1 MEIGIELALQIAHIV
16 YWGSDS
22 QTSSQ
27 QIPIVNDKPDQD
39 EPAQAGVA
47 PELAAPSTAGA
58 FPPGLHNA
66 FLFSTFN
73 ALSFQIILGS
83 PMILYAKSLGASA
96 TVLGLIAGMMPLLV
110 IFQIPA
116 ASYIPRMGFRRFVYA
131 GWGTRVLVIFAMA
144 LVPLS
149 VPFLEPQ
156 NRLGLMLGL
165 LFAFN
170 LSRGISSC
178 AWLPW
183 ITALV
188 PSNLRGK
195 YLAVDAAVQAIASC
209 VAFLFAALL
218 LSKGDPTPARFA
230 LLFAFSGVAG
240 AISLSFLK
248 RIPDVEIPDEMK
260 TLSRTSIPWLAMA
273 NHEPFR
279 KLLYMVIG
287 WSVASGGLTAF
298 TVAFLKTG
306 GMPEGNILLVNA
318 LAFIGGLGGLAL
330 LGLHLDRVGSKPV
343 LTVSFF
349 GWTAVLFGW
358 VLLAGRVLEVRLSNV
373 MPLLVLIGMLTA
385 FVQMSNTRLA
395 MAIVPVMGRN
405 HFFAIYSVVGN
416 VVLGLAPICW
426 GLAIDAW
433 GRRAPVHFG
442 VEWNKYALFF
452 ALAGIFFLVTLVLAR
467 RLKEPEAMSM
477 DKLLK
482 AILVDTPVRLWS
494 RLWTRE

>member
-1 MEIGIELALQIAHIV
+1 LDWAV
-16 YWGSDS
+16 V
-22 QTSSQ
+22 
-27 QIPIVNDKPDQD
+27 IVNEKPNQNDPTEVGATP
-39 EPAQAGVA
+39 EPNT
-47 PELAAPSTAGA
+47 PAAPSA
-58 FPPGLHNA
+58 FPPGLNNA
-66 FLFSTFN
+66 FLFSAFN

-83 PMILYAKSLGASA
+83 PMILYAKSMGASA

-116 ASYIPRMGFRRFVYA
+116 ASYIPRVGFRRFVYA
-131 GWGTRVLVIFAMA
+131 GWGMRVLVIFGMA

-149 VPFLEPQ
+149 IRFLEPQ

-188 PSNLRGK
+188 PTSLRGK
-195 YLAVDAAVQAIASC
+195 YLAVDATVQAVASC
-209 VAFLFAALL
+209 LAFLFAALC
-218 LSKGDPTPARFA
+218 LSGEPGPAQFA
-230 LLFAFSGVAG
+230 LLFAFSGVTG

-248 RIPDVEIPDEMK
+248 RIPDVEIPEEIK
-260 TLSRTSIPWLAMA
+260 ALSKAPIPWLAMA
-273 NHEPFR
+273 RHEPFR

-298 TVAFLKTG
+298 TVAYLKTG

-318 LAFIGGLGGLAL
+318 LAFVGGLGGLAM
-330 LGLHLDRVGSKPV
+330 LGMHLDRVGSKPV
-343 LTVSFF
+343 LTVSFV

-358 VLLAGRVLEVRLSNV
+358 VLLAGGVLEVRLSNV

-395 MAIVPVMGRN
+395 MAIVPEMGRN

-433 GRRAPVHFG
+433 GRRAPVHLG

-452 ALAGIFFLVTLVLAR
+452 ALAGLGFLVTLVLAR
-467 RLKEPEAMSM
+467 RLKEPEAVSM
-477 DKLLK
+477 EKLLK
-482 AILVDTPVRLWS
+482 AILVETPLRLWL
-494 RLWTRE
+494 RFWPRG

>member
-1 MEIGIELALQIAHIV
+1 
-16 YWGSDS
+16 
-22 QTSSQ
+22 
-27 QIPIVNDKPDQD
+27 
-39 EPAQAGVA
+39 
-47 PELAAPSTAGA
+47 
-58 FPPGLHNA
+58 
-66 FLFSTFN
+66 
-73 ALSFQIILGS
+73 
-83 PMILYAKSLGASA
+83 
-96 TVLGLIAGMMPLLV
+96 MMPLLV

-116 ASYIPRMGFRRFVYA
+116 DSYIPQVGFRRFVYG
-131 GWGTRVLVIFAMA
+131 GWGARVMVIFMMA

-149 VPFLEPQ
+149 IRFLEPQ

-195 YLAVDAAVQAIASC
+195 YLAFDAAIQAIASC
-209 VAFLFAALL
+209 VAFLFAALC
-218 LSKGDPTPARFA
+218 LSGDPSPGRFA
-230 LLFAFSGVAG
+230 LLFAFSGVMG

-248 RIPDVEIPDEMK
+248 RIPDVEIPDEMRA
-260 TLSRTSIPWLAMA
+260 LSKAPIPWLAMA

-279 KLLYMVIG
+279 KLLFMVIG

-298 TVAFLKTG
+298 SVAYLKTV
-306 GMPEGNILLVNA
+306 GMSEGNILLVNA
-318 LAFIGGLGGLAL
+318 LAFIGGLGGLGL
-330 LGLHLDRVGSKPV
+330 LGMHLDRLGSKPV
-343 LTVSFF
+343 LTASFA
-349 GWTAVLFGW
+349 GWAAVLFGW
-358 VLLAGRVLEVRLSNV
+358 VLLAGGVLDVKLSNV

-385 FVQMSNTRLA
+385 FVQMSTTRLA
-395 MAIVPVMGRN
+395 MAIVPEMGRN

-433 GRRAPVHFG
+433 GRRAPVRLG

-452 ALAGIFFLVTLVLAR
+452 ALAGIGFLVTLVLAR
-467 RLKEPEAMSM
+467 RLREPEAISM
-477 DKLLK
+477 ERLLK
-482 AILVDTPVRLWS
+482 AMLVETPLRLWL
-494 RLWTRE
+494 RFWPKG